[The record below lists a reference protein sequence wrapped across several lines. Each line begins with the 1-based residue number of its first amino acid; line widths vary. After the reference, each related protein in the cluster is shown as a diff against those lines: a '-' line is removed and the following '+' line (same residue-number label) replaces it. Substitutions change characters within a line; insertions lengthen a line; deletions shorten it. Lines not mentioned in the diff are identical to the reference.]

1 MAKKKNIDRN
11 NYKDKYIRNVSV
23 LRFILTYVLLMEAF
37 FLLLSLKPVKEIID
51 INGTYSSSIVYVTSK
66 FLGLLGVVATYSG
79 SIYYTA

>member
-1 MAKKKNIDRN
+1 M
-11 NYKDKYIRNVSV
+11 
-23 LRFILTYVLLMEAF
+23 TYVLLMEAF

-66 FLGLLGVVATYSG
+66 FLGLLGLVATYSG